1 MHVVARAHTH
11 TVVATVVVVVVVV
24 VVAVIALVVRYRCRS
39 RANPS
44 VAHFRRR
51 RERIS
56 AASIGHVQSGLADS
70 ASRVL
75 CAGMVLGGDS
85 VVGELGAAAT
95 KLDPSN
101 IGLFSALRPAMDLST
116 AAYRYNQNMM
126 EYYTCE

>member
-1 MHVVARAHTH
+1 M
-11 TVVATVVVVVVVV
+11 
-24 VVAVIALVVRYRCRS
+24 
-39 RANPS
+39 
-44 VAHFRRR
+44 
-51 RERIS
+51 S
-56 AASIGHVQSGLADS
+56 APA
-70 ASRVL
+70 RVL

-95 KLDPSN
+95 NKLDPSN